1 MIGRRR
7 RASFWQRYGRRLLV
21 AGHDLVMVALALCLS
36 FLVAYDFTV
45 PDEVRVALWQALAVF
60 VPVQGMVLWWAGL
73 YRGVWR
79 FASIPDLQNIVRAVG
94 VGILAGS
101 LALFIVNRLA
111 FVPRSSLLLY
121 PIFLALLLGG
131 PRIAYRMWSEHRLSL
146 RALRRDG
153 QRVLILGAG
162 RAGEM
167 LAREMLRDEGYR
179 LVGFLD
185 DRPGLLGSQVQGV
198 PILGR
203 LDEVESVCDDYPVD
217 LIVIAIPTLNSEQMR
232 RVVEHCE
239 RCPVPFRTLPD
250 LRELGDRK
258 ALLSEIRDVSIE
270 DLLGREAVRLD
281 WRAIETEITGA
292 RVLISGGGGSIGS
305 ELTRQVARLGPSDL
319 VVFENNEYNLYRIE
333 RELREAFPSIAVH
346 AVLGDVRDHAAIA
359 EAFACFEPQIVFHAA
374 AYKHVPMLESQA
386 REAIKNNVLGTRLMA
401 DAADRHGARSF
412 VMISTDKA
420 VNPAN
425 VMGAS
430 KRISEIYCQG
440 LAKRSRTRFITVRFG
455 NVLGSTGSVVPLFR
469 EQIRR
474 GGPVSVTHP
483 DITRYFMTIP
493 EACQLILQAAAM
505 GRGGEIFVLEMG
517 APVRIAYLAEQMIRL
532 SGKRPGVD
540 IEIVYT
546 GLRPGEKMYEE
557 LFYDQERLRP
567 TAHEKILLAESA
579 VVDWPRFQRRIAE
592 LIEAAEFYDRE
603 RLTAMIWELVPRED
617 RPGGDERLAD
627 GTGNVVDIKRVQ

>member
-1 MIGRRR
+1 MVWRRLGRPL
-7 RASFWQRYGRRLLV
+7 WQRQGRRLLV
-21 AGHDLVMVALALCLS
+21 VVHDIVMVALALSLA
-36 FLVAYDFTV
+36 FVVAYDFAM
-45 PDEVRVALWQALAVF
+45 PAEVHAVLWQALAVF
-60 VPVQGMVLWWAGL
+60 VPVQGIVLWWAGL

-79 FASIPDLQNIVRAVG
+79 FASIPDLQNIVRAVV

-101 LALFIVNRLA
+101 LVLFIVNRLTL
-111 FVPRSSLLLY
+111 VPRSSLLLY

-131 PRIAYRMWSEHRLSL
+131 PRVAYRMWTEHRLSL
-146 RALRRDG
+146 RALRRGG

-167 LAREMLRDEGYR
+167 LAREMLRDDGYQI
-179 LVGFLD
+179 VGFLD
-185 DRPGLLGSQVQGV
+185 DRPSLLGSRVQGV

-203 LDEVESVCDDYPVD
+203 LDEVEACVAEYPVD

-232 RVVEHCE
+232 RVVHDCE

-250 LRELGDRK
+250 LREIGHRQG
-258 ALLSEIRDVSIE
+258 LLNELRDVSIE

-305 ELTRQVARLGPSDL
+305 ELSRQVARLGPAGL
-319 VVFENNEYNLYRIE
+319 VIFENNEYNLYRIE
-333 RELREAFPSIAVH
+333 RELRETFPGLALE

-359 EAFACFEPQIVFHAA
+359 ETFGRFRPEIVFHAA
-374 AYKHVPMLESQA
+374 AYKHVPMLESQV
-386 REAIKNNVLGTRLMA
+386 REAVKNNVLGTRIVA
-401 DAADRHGARSF
+401 DAADRHACRSF

-420 VNPAN
+420 VNPSN

-440 LAKRSRTRFITVRFG
+440 LARHSETRFMTVRFG

-469 EQIRR
+469 EQIRQ
-474 GGPVSVTHP
+474 GGPVTVTHP
-483 DITRYFMTIP
+483 EITRYFMTIP
-493 EACQLILQAAAM
+493 EACQLILQAAVM

-517 APVRIAYLAEQMIRL
+517 EPVKIAYLAEQMIRL
-532 SGKRPGVD
+532 SGKRPGED

-557 LFYDQERLRP
+557 LFYEQERLRS

-579 VVDWPRFQRRIAE
+579 PVDWQEFRRRIQS
-592 LIEAAEFYDRE
+592 LIETAEFYDSG
-603 RLTAMIWELVPRED
+603 RLTNMIWDLIPR
-617 RPGGDERLAD
+617 PAPERAVA
-627 GTGNVVDIKRVQ
+627 GVDNIIDLKRART